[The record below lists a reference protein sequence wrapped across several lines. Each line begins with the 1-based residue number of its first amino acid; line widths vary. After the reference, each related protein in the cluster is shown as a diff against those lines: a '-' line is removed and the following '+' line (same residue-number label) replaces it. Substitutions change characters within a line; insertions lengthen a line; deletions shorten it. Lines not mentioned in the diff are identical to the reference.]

1 MIHSDNS
8 LVYLDKI
15 SYFHCL
21 VNVFLDKISFSTS
34 LWRVFD
40 FFYIRNGIFSYT
52 QFLILKLL
60 FFIERTTDIFTDY
73 CFEKEIL
80 MKKEAALYNDVIES
94 NITLISKIYQSFEA
108 LEETLGKLKLE
119 EPLFITYV
127 AKKSFAEVIFK
138 NIQNNQIT
146 SNLKN

>member
-1 MIHSDNS
+1 
-8 LVYLDKI
+8 
-15 SYFHCL
+15 
-21 VNVFLDKISFSTS
+21 
-34 LWRVFD
+34 
-40 FFYIRNGIFSYT
+40 
-52 QFLILKLL
+52 
-60 FFIERTTDIFTDY
+60 
-73 CFEKEIL
+73 

-127 AKKSFAEVIFK
+127 AKKSFDEVIFK

>member
-1 MIHSDNS
+1 
-8 LVYLDKI
+8 
-15 SYFHCL
+15 
-21 VNVFLDKISFSTS
+21 
-34 LWRVFD
+34 
-40 FFYIRNGIFSYT
+40 
-52 QFLILKLL
+52 
-60 FFIERTTDIFTDY
+60 
-73 CFEKEIL
+73 
-80 MKKEAALYNDVIES
+80 MKKEAVLYNDVIES

-127 AKKSFAEVIFK
+127 SKKSFAEVIFK